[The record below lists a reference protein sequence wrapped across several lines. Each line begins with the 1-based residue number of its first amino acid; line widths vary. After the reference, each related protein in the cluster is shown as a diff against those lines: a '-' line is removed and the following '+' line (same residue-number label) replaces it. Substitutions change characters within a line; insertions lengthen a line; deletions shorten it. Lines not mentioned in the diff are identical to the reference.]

1 MRYSHPQEMF
11 AEIEFALSKMTDQL
25 SLINRFA
32 RCPRCGGAAAF
43 TLLETTQLECG
54 HCQAGFSFE
63 EEMLDFVAGQQRTKL
78 DDIDYDAFYSVDDQL
93 FDQFRFLKERT
104 LPLFEQRFES
114 ILEIGAGTG
123 GLTVGMLAG
132 SDIGTAV
139 VTDIS
144 PGMLAQCR
152 KRLRHFDIATP
163 TLFATNNGE
172 NLNVQDDSFDLIVA
186 YFCVHHIFD
195 YEKFLGSCHSAL
207 RPGGTAIFVEP
218 GLRFMHA
225 LCSGTLPAI
234 ARMAGEPKYWENPDF
249 NAVLGVH
256 RNMSFT
262 TKYAGV
268 ASVVAELEDK
278 HAFGRYEFES
288 SARGAGFSDVEAI
301 PYGVADDPLSALRVY
316 GAQLG
321 ASAEFLHEF
330 TDEVAVE
337 LPGPFLLLDPHEAAP
352 SLAFILRKSNSPVRI
367 ADRVRTTIDPA
378 AFHEPQAAP
387 ETVDLRYD
395 IRISVPEQKNNAPF
409 RLDGWAVAR
418 RHVSAIR
425 FTAASGT
432 VSVPV
437 GSVSRPDVYAAY
449 SGKRVYAIG
458 AILHCEFF
466 YECIGQ
472 DAPFGRGDKIDI
484 SIELDNGQI
493 HEIGRNLNIRES
505 TMEIQGV

>member
-1 MRYSHPQEMF
+1 
-11 AEIEFALSKMTDQL
+11 MTDQL

-32 RCPRCGGAAAF
+32 RCPQCGGAAAF
-43 TLLETTQLECG
+43 SLPETTRLNCG
-54 HCQAGFSFE
+54 HCQARFSFE
-63 EEMLDFVAGQQRTKL
+63 EEVLDFVAGQQRTKL
-78 DDIDYDAFYSVDDQL
+78 DDIDYDAFYAVDDQL

-104 LPLFEQRFES
+104 SPLFERRFED

-123 GLTVGMLAG
+123 GLTVAMLAG

-195 YEKFLGSCHSAL
+195 YEKFLNSCRRAL

-218 GLRFMHA
+218 GLRFMQA
-225 LCSGTLPAI
+225 LCSCSLPVI
-234 ARMAGEPKYWENPDF
+234 ARMAGDPKYWENPDF

-268 ASVVAELEDK
+268 ASVVAQLEDK

-288 SARGAGFSDVEAI
+288 SARRAGFSDVETI

-321 ASAEFLHEF
+321 ASAEFLQEF

-337 LPGPFLLLDPHEAAP
+337 LPGPFRLLDPHEAAP
-352 SLAFILRKSNSPVRI
+352 SLAFILQKSNSSVRNT
-367 ADRVRTTIDPA
+367 DHVGLSIDPV
-378 AFHEPQAAP
+378 AFHEPLSVP
-387 ETVDLRYD
+387 EKLDLRYD
-395 IRISVPEQKNNAPF
+395 IRVSMPEENSNAPF
-409 RLDGWAVAR
+409 RLDGWAVSR
-418 RHVSAIR
+418 RHISTIR
-425 FTAASGT
+425 ITSASGT
-432 VSVPV
+432 VSLPV

-449 SGKRVYAIG
+449 SGKHIYAAG
-458 AILHCEFF
+458 AILHCGFM
-466 YECIGQ
+466 YECPAQ
-472 DAPFGRGDKIDI
+472 DAPFGRGDEFDV
-484 SIELDNGQI
+484 SIELDNGQN
-493 HEIGRNLNIRES
+493 HEIGRKLNIQES
-505 TMEIQGV
+505 TLELQSV